1 MYEGLINNE
10 KNLKEMLDTI
20 INSQYII
27 RVVQSLINEGLR
39 REQNQN
45 IDEKN

>member
-1 MYEGLINNE
+1 
-10 KNLKEMLDTI
+10 MLDTI